1 MTDTRPWLG
10 PVLLG
15 VGLITLARVVLL
27 AFNKTDLFVDEAQYW
42 LWGQDLAFG
51 YYSKP
56 PMIGWVIRLATEI
69 GTDAQFWV
77 RLPAPLFHGVTAIIL
92 AAIAAQLAG
101 RRAAL
106 LVALAYVTL
115 PMVAV
120 GSLLIST
127 DTIMFPFLALALLG
141 YFRLT
146 GGYSIY
152 WSALT
157 GVALGLAFSSKYA
170 AIYYIMCA
178 VLVAVLVPRQR
189 ITTRNALMVL
199 VAFLAAASP
208 NLIWNIANGLTT
220 VEHTLDNADWVRD
233 PGARAGLNFAG
244 LGEFFGAQFVVFGP
258 VLFGAFLIM
267 AALWRRATDQIRT
280 LILFSAPIIVLVCV
294 QALLSKA
301 YANWAAA
308 AYLAGVLLVVPWLMG
323 KSRLWLI
330 ASFTI
335 NGALCL
341 LFPIA
346 TTVPYALSSG
356 GQPLLNR
363 YILRADVSRQ
373 ILQIAEDEGVDVIVA
388 RDRDVLADLFY
399 TGRDSGKRI
408 YSLPF
413 EGRAPHHY
421 AQNFSYPG
429 GDERV
434 IYVGSRNAVGPCA
447 AAISVADIEPEIG
460 AFRKHHLTVY
470 VAPGGCVEPR

>member
-1 MTDTRPWLG
+1 
-10 PVLLG
+10 
-15 VGLITLARVVLL
+15 
-27 AFNKTDLFVDEAQYW
+27 
-42 LWGQDLAFG
+42 
-51 YYSKP
+51 
-56 PMIGWVIRLATEI
+56 
-69 GTDAQFWV
+69 
-77 RLPAPLFHGVTAIIL
+77 
-92 AAIAAQLAG
+92 
-101 RRAAL
+101 
-106 LVALAYVTL
+106 
-115 PMVAV
+115 
-120 GSLLIST
+120 
-127 DTIMFPFLALALLG
+127 
-141 YFRLT
+141 
-146 GGYSIY
+146 
-152 WSALT
+152 
-157 GVALGLAFSSKYA
+157 
-170 AIYYIMCA
+170 MCA

-244 LGEFFGAQFVVFGP
+244 LGEFFGAQFAVFGP
-258 VLFGAFLIM
+258 VLFGALLII

-280 LILFSAPIIVLVCV
+280 LVLFSAPIIVLVCV

-434 IYVGSRNAVGPCA
+434 IYVGSKNAVGPCA